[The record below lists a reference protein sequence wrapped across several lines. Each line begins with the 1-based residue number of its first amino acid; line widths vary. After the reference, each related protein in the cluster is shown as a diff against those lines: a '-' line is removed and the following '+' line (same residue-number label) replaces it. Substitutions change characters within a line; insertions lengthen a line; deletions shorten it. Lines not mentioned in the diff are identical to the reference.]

1 MELDNV
7 LKKLRK
13 LQKLYEGAKKIN
25 SEGEAANAAAAI
37 QRLLAQYNLTMAEV
51 GTGEEE
57 KKDEVNEQVVSGYT
71 YKSIGGDWEYRL
83 WYVICKRNFCKCFMY
98 GSSYKRLIIFGS
110 KENME
115 VVKWLFGVLSERF
128 VSFSKDRFKEY
139 QKSEEYLMAFR
150 KPSKDRYQR
159 GYLHAAVAGLDAKL
173 KEISDQDKIAE
184 PEFGTKVTALVVR
197 TNTAIDEYVNR
208 KFGGYGKGRNMSS
221 SANAGVGSAR
231 AAGYKDGYNTDI
243 HKPIQNNQRSNASNM
258 KLLK

>member
-1 MELDNV
+1 MELESV

-51 GTGEEE
+51 GTDEEE
-57 KKDEVNEQVVSGYT
+57 KKDEVNEQVISGYT

-83 WYVICKRNFCKCFMY
+83 WYVICKWNFCKCFMY
-98 GSSYKRLIIFGS
+98 GNSYKRLIIFGS

-159 GYLHAAVAGLDAKL
+159 GYLHAAVAGLDVKL
-173 KEISDQDKIAE
+173 KEISDKDKKAE
-184 PEFGTKVTALVVR
+184 PEFNTKVTALVIR
-197 TNTAIDEYVNR
+197 TNTAIDEYVNN
-208 KFGGYGKGRNMSS
+208 KFGGYGRGRSMSS
-221 SANAGVGSAR
+221 SANAGMGAAR

-243 HKPIQNNQRSNASNM
+243 HKPIQSNQHSNASKT